1 MNNTNNTALLLGR
14 FGLALIFVVSGWG
27 KIGGY
32 DATQGY
38 MAAMGVP
45 GGLLPLVIAAELLG
59 GAAILAGFLT
69 RWAALGLAV
78 FTVLAGV
85 LFHADIADQNQF
97 IALMKNIAIAGGFLA
112 LYASGPGAFSVDAW
126 LARKR
131 PVAGRQ
137 LAH

>member
-1 MNNTNNTALLLGR
+1 MNNYAVLLGR
-14 FGLALIFVVSGWG
+14 FGLALIFVVSGWS

-32 DATQGY
+32 EATQGY

-45 GGLLPLVIAAELLG
+45 GGLLPLVIALELLG

-78 FTVLAGV
+78 FSVVAGV
-85 LFHADIADQNQF
+85 LFHGDIADQNQF
-97 IALMKNIAIAGGFLA
+97 ISLMKNIAIAGGFLA
-112 LYASGPGAFSVDAW
+112 LYASGPGAISIDAW

-131 PVAGRQ
+131 PATEGQ
-137 LAH
+137 LAY

>member
-1 MNNTNNTALLLGR
+1 MNNTNNTTLLLGR

-59 GAAILAGFLT
+59 GAAILAGFLS
-69 RWAALGLAV
+69 RWAALGLAAFSV
-78 FTVLAGV
+78 IAGV
-85 LFHADIADQNQF
+85 LFHGDIADQNQF

-131 PVAGRQ
+131 TATEAQ
-137 LAH
+137 LAY

>member
-1 MNNTNNTALLLGR
+1 MNNSAVLLGR
-14 FGLALIFVVSGWG
+14 FGLALIFVISGWG

-32 DATQGY
+32 EATQGY
-38 MAAMGVP
+38 MDAMGVP

-69 RWAALGLAV
+69 RWAALGLALFSV
-78 FTVLAGV
+78 VAGV
-85 LFHADIADQNQF
+85 LFHGDIADQNQF

-131 PVAGRQ
+131 PPGERQ
-137 LAH
+137 LAY

>member
-69 RWAALGLAV
+69 RWAALGLAL

-131 PVAGRQ
+131 PAGERQ
-137 LAH
+137 LAY